1 MNILHNLTEISI
13 EISVIYCIY
22 NSLIFFS
29 TKYIDNNI
37 KIC

>member
-22 NSLIFFS
+22 NLSIFS
-29 TKYIDNNI
+29 IKYIDNNI
-37 KIC
+37 KIY